1 MNGTSFGMV
10 EICFD
15 CKNDFDCSYVSA
27 VLYVR
32 DLEVTEIGFGDQ
44 AVADDHLHAVVALH
58 RRQEGT
64 QTCLIRGCKYQV
76 KRLLIRGL
84 SSEPFFS
91 NFKTAPLPLYI

>member
-1 MNGTSFGMV
+1 MV

-64 QTCLIRGCKYQV
+64 QTWLLRGFKYQV
-76 KRLLIRGL
+76 KRLLIRKLVVGTL
-84 SSEPFFS
+84 FFQ
-91 NFKTAPLPLYI
+91 F